1 MNRTKAIAGVLIG
14 IGLGV
19 AIAFGLLGINPFRD
33 DNPVRS
39 VSGQTSGS
47 SLPVTGE
54 LAPDFELESLEGETL
69 RLSDYRGQVVLVN
82 FWATWCAPC
91 RLEMPHIEARYQQ
104 LQPEL
109 QVIAVNFDEPAEDV
123 QAYVDELGLTFD
135 VLLDPG
141 GEIQRL
147 YRVRGYPS
155 SYFVDETGNLMIQH
169 IGFMTEGQL
178 DDYLDQL
185 GLQ

>member
-1 MNRTKAIAGVLIG
+1 MMSRTKAIAGVLIG

-19 AIAFGLLGINPFRD
+19 IIAFGLLRINPFSRED
-33 DNPVRS
+33 S
-39 VSGQTSGS
+39 SSSTSDGS
-47 SLPVTGE
+47 TLSLTGE
-54 LAPDFELESLEGETL
+54 PAPDFELESLGGSTL
-69 RLSDYRGQVVLVN
+69 SLSDYRGQVVLIN

-91 RLEMPHIEARYQQ
+91 RLEMPDIEAKYQQ

-123 QAYVDELGLTFD
+123 QAFVDELNLSFD
-135 VLLDPG
+135 ILLDPG

-155 SYFVDETGNLMIQH
+155 TFFVDAEGKLVIQH
-169 IGFMTEGQL
+169 IGLMTEGQL
-178 DDYLDQL
+178 NDYLDQL